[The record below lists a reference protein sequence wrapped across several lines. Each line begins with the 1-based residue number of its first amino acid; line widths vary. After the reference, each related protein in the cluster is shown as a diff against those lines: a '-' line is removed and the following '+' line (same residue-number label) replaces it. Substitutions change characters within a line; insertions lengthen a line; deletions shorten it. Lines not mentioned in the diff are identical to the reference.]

1 MRFIKNVP
9 DESHDLCLTF
19 LHGDGFIETY
29 QMKRQNVKNILLT
42 NILFRHNESHILKT
56 YANLFLLHE
65 PN

>member
-1 MRFIKNVP
+1 MRFIKNIP

-19 LHGDGFIETY
+19 LHVDGFIETY
-29 QMKRQNVKNILLT
+29 LMKRINVKNILLT
-42 NILFRHNESHILKT
+42 NILFRDNESHILKA